1 MYDRLFTTPEI
12 AQVFSAGGL
21 IAKMLRFEWAL
32 ALALEQSKVIPDGV
46 AASIQL
52 ITLDDLDL
60 DVISQQSARAGNL
73 VIPFVSRLTA
83 LVAEKN
89 VSLAA
94 YVHYGATSQDVL
106 DTATILQIREALAFL
121 QSDLNATCATL
132 VPLIQSHSATLLP
145 GRTWLQQGPPVT
157 LGLKLAGWLDAFQR
171 HRERLH
177 EASARCI
184 RLQFGGAV
192 GTLAALGDSG
202 PLVTSCLAHVLD
214 LPEPALPWHT
224 HRDRLSE
231 LATTLGMITG
241 TLGKIG
247 RDISLLMQTEVAEV
261 FEPAQQG
268 RGGSSTMPHKHNPV
282 SSSVMLAA
290 AMRVPAL
297 VATML
302 SSMVQEHERG
312 LGCWQAEWET
322 LPEIFRL
329 ASGSLRAAREA
340 ISGLAVDTNAMR
352 QNMDINGGIAF
363 SEAVAFVLAP
373 KIGKSQAHHLLELV
387 TRTALEQHL
396 SFREAL
402 LLSADIRAH
411 LSIAEVDQA
420 LDPRRYLGSTRN
432 FIDDVLAREEKN

>member
-1 MYDRLFTTPEI
+1 MYDRLFATPEI
-12 AQVFSAGGL
+12 VQVFSAAGL
-21 IAKMLRFEWAL
+21 IAKMQRFEWAL
-32 ALALEQSKVIPDGV
+32 ALALEQNNVILDGV
-46 AASIQL
+46 AASIQSV
-52 ITLDDLDL
+52 TLNDVDLET
-60 DVISQQSARAGNL
+60 ISQQSARAGNL

-83 LVAEKN
+83 LVAETN
-89 VSLAA
+89 VTLAS

-121 QSDLNATCATL
+121 QSDLNAICIAL
-132 VPLIQSHSATLLP
+132 VPLIQSHKDTLLP

-184 RLQFGGAV
+184 CLQFGGAV

-202 PLVTSCLAHVLD
+202 PLVTRHMARALD

-231 LATTLGMITG
+231 VATTLGMITG

-261 FEPAQQG
+261 FEPTQQG

-282 SSSVMLAA
+282 SSSIMLAA
-290 AMRVPAL
+290 AVRVPAL

-312 LGCWQAEWET
+312 LGGWQAEWET
-322 LPEIFRL
+322 LPETFRL

-340 ISGLAVDTNAMR
+340 ISGLTVDTNAMCR
-352 QNMDINGGIAF
+352 HLDTNGGLAL
-363 SEAVAFVLAP
+363 SEAVAFILAP
-373 KIGKSQAHHLLELV
+373 KIGRSHAHHLLEQV

-402 LLSADIRAH
+402 LLSTDIRAH

-420 LDPRRYLGSTRN
+420 LDPRRYLGSTPN
-432 FIDDVLAREEKN
+432 FIDNVLAREERN